1 MGTTKVILFE
11 DELLLATDLKRQ
23 IAPHGF
29 EVCAIFARAEEGLA
43 YLDKIEKKEELP
55 EIILM
60 DITLAGPMDGFEA
73 ARLITGRYSSAI
85 VFLSGANRT
94 KELQENGFDN
104 SGNFFLVKPV
114 DLNRAII
121 TLKLALISCGEKNT
135 RNQSRHTFKLPAG

>member
-1 MGTTKVILFE
+1 MGTTKVMIFE
-11 DELLLATDLKRQ
+11 DELLLANDLKRQ

-43 YLDKIEKKEELP
+43 YLEKIENKEKFP

-73 ARLITGRYSSAI
+73 ARLITGRYSSTI

-94 KELQENGFDN
+94 KEVQENGSDN

-114 DLNRAII
+114 DVNRAIV
-121 TLKLALISCGEKNT
+121 TLNFALRSNRAVNQTEQLLEK
-135 RNQSRHTFKLPAG
+135 